1 MRFKMKTGLLLWL
14 LALPLVAAEFEVK
27 SLTEAQAREYKLDT
41 GFYKKA
47 TEVQG
52 ILIVTSGRVADVAH
66 HETAYQFDMLMRS
79 LKPEIAERIRKKRV
93 LCLLIGHNELT
104 SQMPQF
110 ATDKIGKELDFY
122 NWRRRGFL
130 TRIGTRSTVVFAEED
145 VMEYEGG
152 MRLESILV
160 HEFGHVVHG
169 AGFDDALQK
178 RLTATFENVAK
189 TGIWNDG
196 RAAQRFRRVTSKKPV
211 SLLTELKQWFPK
223 ESPELLKRALNEGD
237 ILVNS
242 KKANA
247 QVKVTSGDK
256 VLIAFGG
263 PKRCYA
269 SRNRAEYWAEI
280 YQCWFNTNRTMD
292 HDHNHIH
299 TRAQLIKYDPMGAKL
314 CEDVLGKPDWRFVSP
329 RERAGQAHLKNYDPA
344 KAPKVEDLP
353 HIKVAANDY
362 YDEYWK
368 VFWQRLYD
376 KHEVPSPH
384 TRSLFNGKDLTG
396 WKVDVP
402 HLDNN
407 PDDKVPFVARDGML
421 VSLGSPG
428 GHLVHDEVNQNYRL
442 EVEYRFAGKPGNCGV
457 LVHASTPR
465 ALYKMFP
472 KSIEVQMYHKNAG
485 DFWCIVEDITVPNMV
500 KRRGPEKNWGITEGK
515 ARRIINLTDGS
526 EKEPGDWNRMVIE
539 CLNDQ
544 IKVWVN
550 GDFVNHG
557 SKCTARKGKIA
568 IQAEGSEVEF
578 RKLALTP
585 INALTE

>member
-1 MRFKMKTGLLLWL
+1 MKNIF
-14 LALPLVAAEFEVK
+14 LALLTSTTCLAGQSAYQVK
-27 SLTEAQAREYKLDT
+27 PLTETQAREYKLDT

-47 TEVQG
+47 TMVQD
-52 ILIVTSGRVADVAH
+52 ILIATSAKVADLTH
-66 HETAYQFDMLMRS
+66 KETAYQFDMLMRS
-79 LKPEIAERIRKKRV
+79 IKPEIAEQIRKKRV
-93 LCLLIGHNELT
+93 LCLLIGHDELT
-104 SQMPQF
+104 SQLPQF
-110 ATDKIGKELDFY
+110 TTDKKDKELDFY
-122 NWRRRGFL
+122 NWRQRGFL
-130 TRIGTRSTVVFAEED
+130 KHIGRRPTVVFAEED

-152 MRLESILV
+152 MRLESILI

-169 AGFDDALQK
+169 AGFDKDQQE
-178 RLTATFENVAK
+178 RLTAAFKKSREL
-189 TGIWNDG
+189 GIWNDG
-196 RAAQRFRRVTSKKPV
+196 RAAQRFRRVKGEKKV
-211 SLLTELKQWFPK
+211 SLLGALKKWFPE
-223 ESPELLKRALNEGD
+223 ESSELLRKCLDEGD
-237 ILVNS
+237 VLVNG
-242 KKANA
+242 KPTNA
-247 QVKVTSGDK
+247 KVKVNGKDK
-256 VLIAFGG
+256 VRIVFGG

-269 SRNRAEYWAEI
+269 SRNRSEYWAEGFQTW
-280 YQCWFNTNRTMD
+280 YDTNRLHD
-292 HDHNHIH
+292 HDHNHVN
-299 TRAQLIKYDPMGAKL
+299 TRKQLKGYDVALTKL
-314 CEDVLGKPDWRFVSP
+314 CEEVMGDKPWRFVSP
-329 RERAGQAHLKNYDPA
+329 RERAGKDHLKGYDP
-344 KAPKVEDLP
+344 KTAPVVEQLP
-353 HIKVAANDY
+353 HIKTAANDY
-362 YDEYWK
+362 YDKYWK

-376 KHEVPSPH
+376 KHEVLSPH

-402 HLDNN
+402 HLDKH
-407 PDDKVPFVARDGML
+407 PDGKVPFVARDGML

-457 LVHASTPR
+457 LVHSSKPR

-500 KRRGPEKNWGITEGK
+500 KRRGAEKNWGITEGK
-515 ARRIINLTDGS
+515 ARRILNLTDGS

-544 IKVWVN
+544 VKVWVN

-578 RKLALTP
+578 RKLDLTP
-585 INALTE
+585 INALTD

>member
-1 MRFKMKTGLLLWL
+1 MKNGILIASL
-14 LALPLVAAEFEVK
+14 LALPLMAAAEFAVK
-27 SLTEAQAREYKLDT
+27 PLTEAQAREYKLDT

-104 SQMPQF
+104 SQLPQF

-223 ESPELLKRALNEGD
+223 ESPELLKRALNQGD
-237 ILVNS
+237 ILVNG

-247 QVKVTSGDK
+247 QVKVTRTDK

-442 EVEYRFAGKPGNCGV
+442 EVEYRFASKPGNCGV

-485 DFWCIVEDITVPNMV
+485 DFWCIVEDITVPSMV

-515 ARRIINLTDGS
+515 ARRILNLTDGS

-557 SKCTARKGKIA
+557 SKCTAKKGKIA

-578 RKLALTP
+578 RKLTLTP
-585 INALTE
+585 INVLTE

>member
-1 MRFKMKTGLLLWL
+1 MKNIF
-14 LALPLVAAEFEVK
+14 LALLTSTTCLAGQSAYQVK
-27 SLTEAQAREYKLDT
+27 PLTETQAREYKLDT

-47 TEVQG
+47 TMVQD
-52 ILIVTSGRVADVAH
+52 ILIATSAKVADLAH
-66 HETAYQFDMLMRS
+66 KETAYQFDMLMRS
-79 LKPEIAERIRKKRV
+79 IKPEIAEQIRKKRV
-93 LCLLIGHNELT
+93 LCLLIGHDELT
-104 SQMPQF
+104 SQLPQF
-110 ATDKIGKELDFY
+110 TTDKKGKELDFY
-122 NWRRRGFL
+122 NWRQRGFL
-130 TRIGTRSTVVFAEED
+130 KHIGRRPTVVFAEED

-152 MRLESILV
+152 MRLESILI

-169 AGFDDALQK
+169 AGFDKAQQE
-178 RLTATFENVAK
+178 RLTAAFKKSREL
-189 TGIWNDG
+189 GIWNDG
-196 RAAQRFRRVTSKKPV
+196 RAAQRFRRVKGEKKV
-211 SLLTELKQWFPK
+211 SLLGALKKWFPE
-223 ESPELLKRALNEGD
+223 ESPELLRKCLDEGD
-237 ILVNS
+237 VLVNG
-242 KKANA
+242 KPTNA
-247 QVKVTSGDK
+247 KVKVNGEDK
-256 VLIAFGG
+256 VRIVFGG

-269 SRNRAEYWAEI
+269 SRNRSEYWAEGFQTW
-280 YQCWFNTNRTMD
+280 YDTNRLHD
-292 HDHNHIH
+292 HDHNHVN
-299 TRAQLIKYDPMGAKL
+299 TRKQLKEYDVALTKL
-314 CEDVLGKPDWRFVSP
+314 CEEVMGDKPWRFVSP
-329 RERAGQAHLKNYDPA
+329 RERAGKDHLKGYDP
-344 KAPKVEDLP
+344 KTAPVVEQLP
-353 HIKVAANDY
+353 HIKTAANDY
-362 YDEYWK
+362 YDKYWK

-376 KHEVPSPH
+376 KHEVLSPH

-402 HLDNN
+402 HLDKH
-407 PDDKVPFVARDGML
+407 PDGKAPFVARDGML

-457 LVHASTPR
+457 LVHSSKPR

-485 DFWCIVEDITVPNMV
+485 DFWCIVENITVPNMV

-515 ARRIINLTDGS
+515 ARRILNLTDGS

-544 IKVWVN
+544 VKVWVN

-578 RKLALTP
+578 RKLDLTP
-585 INALTE
+585 INVLTD

>member
-1 MRFKMKTGLLLWL
+1 MKNIF
-14 LALPLVAAEFEVK
+14 LALLTSTTYLVAQSAYQVK
-27 SLTEAQAREYKLDT
+27 PLTETQAREYKLDT

-47 TEVQG
+47 TVVQD
-52 ILIVTSGRVADVAH
+52 ILIATSAKVADLAH
-66 HETAYQFDMLMRS
+66 KETAYQFDMLMRS
-79 LKPEIAERIRKKRV
+79 MKPEIAKQIRKKRV
-93 LCLLIGHNELT
+93 LCLLIGHDELT
-104 SQMPQF
+104 SQLPQF
-110 ATDKIGKELDFY
+110 TTDKKGKELDFY
-122 NWRRRGFL
+122 NWRQRGFL
-130 TRIGTRSTVVFAEED
+130 KHIGRRPTVVFAEED

-152 MRLESILV
+152 MRLESILI

-169 AGFDDALQK
+169 AGFDKDQQE
-178 RLTATFENVAK
+178 RLTAAFKKSREL
-189 TGIWNDG
+189 GIWNDG
-196 RAAQRFRRVTSKKPV
+196 RAAQRFRRVKGEKKV
-211 SLLTELKQWFPK
+211 SLLGALKKWFPE
-223 ESPELLKRALNEGD
+223 ESPELLRKCLDEGD
-237 ILVNS
+237 VLVNG
-242 KKANA
+242 KPTNA
-247 QVKVTSGDK
+247 KVKVNGEDK
-256 VLIAFGG
+256 VRIVFGG

-269 SRNRAEYWAEI
+269 SRNRSEYWAEGFQTW
-280 YQCWFNTNRTMD
+280 YDTNRLHD
-292 HDHNHIH
+292 HDHNHVN
-299 TRAQLIKYDPMGAKL
+299 TRKQLKEYDVALTKL
-314 CEDVLGKPDWRFVSP
+314 CEEVMGDKPWRFVSP
-329 RERAGQAHLKNYDPA
+329 RERAGKDHLKGYDP
-344 KAPKVEDLP
+344 KTAPVVEQLP
-353 HIKVAANDY
+353 HIKTAANDY
-362 YDEYWK
+362 YDKYWK

-376 KHEVPSPH
+376 KHEVLSPH

-402 HLDNN
+402 HLDKH
-407 PDDKVPFVARDGML
+407 PDGKVPFVARDGML

-457 LVHASTPR
+457 LVHSSKPR

-485 DFWCIVEDITVPNMV
+485 DFWCIVENITVPNMV

-515 ARRIINLTDGS
+515 ARRILNLTDGS

-544 IKVWVN
+544 VKVWVN

-578 RKLALTP
+578 RKLDLTP
-585 INALTE
+585 INVLTD

>member
-1 MRFKMKTGLLLWL
+1 MKKIYLTL
-14 LALPLVAAEFEVK
+14 LALFMCPAMQAAYQVK
-27 SLTEAQAREYKLDT
+27 PLTEEQAREYKLDT

-47 TEVQG
+47 TEVQD
-52 ILIVTSGRVADVAH
+52 ILIVTSGKVADLAH
-66 HETAYQFDMLMRS
+66 HETAYQFDMLMRNI
-79 LKPEIAERIRKKRV
+79 KPQIAEAIRKKRV
-93 LCLLIGHNELT
+93 LCLLIGHNEFT
-104 SQMPQF
+104 SQLPQF
-110 ATDKIGKELDFY
+110 TTNKKGEELDFY
-122 NWRRRGFL
+122 NWRQRGFL
-130 TRIGTRSTVVFAEED
+130 TRIGSRPTVVFAEED

-152 MRLESILV
+152 MKLESILI

-169 AGFDDALQK
+169 AGFDEGLQK
-178 RLTATFENVAK
+178 RLTKTFENVSK

-196 RAAQRFRRVTSKKPV
+196 RAAQRYRRIKSDHPV
-211 SLLTELKQWFPK
+211 SLFESLKKSFPGEDPK
-223 ESPELLKRALNEGD
+223 LIRQCLNGGD
-237 ILVNS
+237 ILVNG
-242 KKANA
+242 KKTTAD
-247 QVKVTSGDK
+247 VKVNKDDK
-256 VLIAFGG
+256 VLIVFGG
-263 PKRCYA
+263 DKRCYA

-280 YQCWFNTNRTMD
+280 YQCWYNTNRTMD

-299 TRAQLIKYDPMGAKL
+299 TREQLIQYDPMGAKL

-329 RERAGQAHLKNYDPA
+329 RLRAGHGHLKNYDPS

-353 HIKVAANDY
+353 HIKKAANDY
-362 YDEYWK
+362 YDKYWK

-376 KHEVPSPH
+376 KHEVRSPH

-402 HLDNN
+402 HLDEH
-407 PDDKVPFVARDGML
+407 PEDKVPFVARDGML

-428 GHLVHDEVNQNYRL
+428 GHLVHDQVNGNYRL

-457 LVHASTPR
+457 LVHSSKSR

-485 DFWCIVEDITVPNMV
+485 DFWCIVENITVPNMV

-515 ARRIINLTDGS
+515 ARRILNLTDGS
-526 EKEPGDWNRMVIE
+526 EKKPGDWNRMVIE

-578 RKLALTP
+578 RKLDLTP
-585 INALTE
+585 INVLTD

>member
-1 MRFKMKTGLLLWL
+1 M
-14 LALPLVAAEFEVK
+14 
-27 SLTEAQAREYKLDT
+27 
-41 GFYKKA
+41 
-47 TEVQG
+47 
-52 ILIVTSGRVADVAH
+52 IVTSGRVADVAH
-66 HETAYQFDMLMRS
+66 HETAYQFDMLMRN
-79 LKPEIAERIRKKRV
+79 LKTEIAERIRKKRV

-104 SQMPQF
+104 SQLPQF

-247 QVKVTSGDK
+247 QVKVTSADK

-515 ARRIINLTDGS
+515 ARRILNLTDGS

-557 SKCTARKGKIA
+557 SKCTAKKGKIA